1 MKHTLNTMN
10 ILRHIITIKKIYARR
25 IYIGLPHWLNG
36 KEYACNAGELQ
47 EMGDQCLIPE
57 DPLEEETG
65 WHYSALVWEMLWAE
79 EPGRLH
85 SMGLQK
91 SETQLSS

>member
-1 MKHTLNTMN
+1 
-10 ILRHIITIKKIYARR
+10 
-25 IYIGLPHWLNG
+25 
-36 KEYACNAGELQ
+36 
-47 EMGDQCLIPE
+47 MGDQCLIPE